1 MKRVH
6 IVVGGHAAATLQAAF
21 DSIENSETIFVVKDV
36 FNVGPLRSEEL
47 PFSLLRAGFWQE
59 VSGVEQ
65 VEVNDLER
73 LMELSTQL
81 TNAEVEEVCFWM
93 SGIPAELCTYFWLL
107 HFLKKHLGKFYII
120 NISGLPFIDDE
131 GKLFYPEGI
140 ASLPQRQVLKALK
153 LARMVTPSE
162 WETDG
167 DEWKRL
173 IGETETGIRI
183 STGSKQIAGKPVD
196 FYDQHLLD
204 LAGNNNQKIVK
215 LVGNAIQKHKIF
227 TGDTFLIWRLRQL
240 AAEQKL
246 SLSKDSVKLYAAGSG
261 DGADLFQTDN
271 PADNG

>member
-1 MKRVH
+1 MNRVH
-6 IVVGGHAAATLQAAF
+6 IVVGDHAAATLQTAF
-21 DSIENSETIFVVKDV
+21 DSIENSATIFVVKDV
-36 FNVGPLRSEEL
+36 FNVGPLRSETL

-59 VSGVEQ
+59 VSGAAQ

-81 TNAEVEEVCFWM
+81 TNGEVAEVCFWM

-107 HFLKKHLGKFYII
+107 HFLKKHLGRCYII

-153 LARMVTPSE
+153 LARVVTPSE

-173 IGETETGIRI
+173 IGETETGVRI
-183 STGSKQIAGKPVD
+183 STGSKQVVGKPVD
-196 FYDQHLLD
+196 FYDKQLQD
-204 LAGNNNQKIVK
+204 LVGNNNQKVSK
-215 LVGNAIQKHKIF
+215 LVSNAIRKYKIF
-227 TGDTFLIWRLRQL
+227 TGDTFLIWRL
-240 AAEQKL
+240 QKL
-246 SLSKDSVKLYAAGSG
+246 AEAQKVSLNKDSVKLYGAGASE
-261 DGADLFQTDN
+261 GADLFPTDN

>member
-1 MKRVH
+1 MNRVH
-6 IVVGGHAAATLQAAF
+6 IVVGDHAAETLKTAF
-21 DSIENSETIFVVKDV
+21 DSIEKSEPIFVVKDV

-65 VEVNDLER
+65 VAVDDLER

-81 TNAEVEEVCFWM
+81 TNGDADEVCFWM

-107 HFLKKHLGKFYII
+107 HFLKKHMGKFYII

-140 ASLPQRQVLKALK
+140 ASLPQRQVLKAVK

-183 STGSKQIAGKPVD
+183 STGAKQIVGKPID
-196 FYDQHLLD
+196 FYDKNLVD
-204 LAGNNNQKIVK
+204 LAGNNNQKISK

-227 TGDTFLIWRLRQL
+227 TGDTFLVWRLQKL
-240 AAEQKL
+240 AEAQKL
-246 SLSKDSVKLYAAGSG
+246 SLNKDSVKLYVAGAG

-271 PADNG
+271 ATDNG